1 MPELCQH
8 ALPAAGACIPS
19 QNCQFH
25 CFELTVHAA
34 HQLCLMHAGV
44 AEPAHGNLL
53 GACLQAWLFPGDD
66 LEADGEVDQNQ
77 TWYAVIPPSQS
88 TVRGGPAWEPGSL
101 VDVILE
107 AEDSD
112 GLFYIRA
119 ENQTIYEI
127 S

>member
-1 MPELCQH
+1 
-8 ALPAAGACIPS
+8 
-19 QNCQFH
+19 
-25 CFELTVHAA
+25 
-34 HQLCLMHAGV
+34 MHAGE
-44 AEPAHGNLL
+44 AEPAHGDTL
-53 GACLQAWLFPGDD
+53 GTCLQAWLFPGDD

-77 TWYAVIPPSQS
+77 TWHAVIPPSQS

-112 GLFYIRA
+112 GLFFIRA
-119 ENQTIYEI
+119 NNQSIYEV

>member
-1 MPELCQH
+1 
-8 ALPAAGACIPS
+8 
-19 QNCQFH
+19 
-25 CFELTVHAA
+25 
-34 HQLCLMHAGV
+34 MHAGM
-44 AEPAHGNLL
+44 AGAAQGETL
-53 GACLQAWLFPGDD
+53 GTCLQAWLFPEDD

-77 TWYAVIPPSQS
+77 TWNAVIPPSQS

-107 AEDSD
+107 AEDSE

-119 ENQTIYEI
+119 DNQTIYEV